1 MQTEAL
7 PTSPAIAH
15 MRLLSSQLDRLYR
28 EMKPERKAIG
38 QWEEDQEFSILGI
51 LEVFASDIQGYIE
64 QLETPTLITSPSATL
79 THLRQ
84 LNVFDIDYFT
94 AWYFDHLDTYPI
106 VKQYIEHLDHLRLL
120 LIEHLSSRLLMAA

>member
-15 MRLLSSQLDRLYR
+15 MRLLSGQLDRLYR

-51 LEVFASDIQGYIE
+51 LEVFASEIQGYVE
-64 QLETPTLITSPSATL
+64 QLETPTLDISPSVAL

-94 AWYFDHLDTYPI
+94 AWYFAHLDTYPI

-120 LIEHLSSRLLMAA
+120 LIEHLSRRLLMAA

>member
-1 MQTEAL
+1 MQAEAI
-7 PTSPAIAH
+7 PTTPAIAH

-51 LEVFASDIQGYIE
+51 LEVFASDIQGYVE
-64 QLETPTLITSPSATL
+64 QLETPTLDISPSVVL

-94 AWYFDHLDTYPI
+94 AWYFAHLDTYPI

-120 LIEHLSSRLLMAA
+120 LSEHLSCRLPIAA

>member
-28 EMKPERKAIG
+28 EVQPERKAIG
-38 QWEEDQEFSILGI
+38 QWEEDQEFSILGV
-51 LEVFASDIQGYIE
+51 LEVFASDIQGYVA
-64 QLETPTLITSPSATL
+64 QLETPTIDTSPSVAL

-94 AWYFDHLDTYPI
+94 AWYFAHFDT
-106 VKQYIEHLDHLRLL
+106 
-120 LIEHLSSRLLMAA
+120 

>member
-1 MQTEAL
+1 MQAEAIS
-7 PTSPAIAH
+7 TTPAIAH

-28 EMKPERKAIG
+28 EMKSERKAIG
-38 QWEEDQEFSILGI
+38 QWEEDQVFSILGV
-51 LEVFASDIQGYIE
+51 LEVFASDIQGYVE
-64 QLETPTLITSPSATL
+64 QLEMPTIDISPSVAL

-94 AWYFDHLDTYPI
+94 AWYFAHLDTYPI

-120 LIEHLSSRLLMAA
+120 LSEHFSRQLPIAA

>member
-7 PTSPAIAH
+7 PTSPVIAH

-64 QLETPTLITSPSATL
+64 QLETPTLTTSPSATL

-120 LIEHLSSRLLMAA
+120 LIEHLSSRLLIAA

>member
-15 MRLLSSQLDRLYR
+15 MRLLSNQLDRLYR

-64 QLETPTLITSPSATL
+64 QLETPTLTTSPSATL

-120 LIEHLSSRLLMAA
+120 LIEHLSSRLLIAA